1 MRPASISRSPSSG
14 LKTSSAG
21 TPEERHRGA
30 RSPFPIAINE
40 WTFFGGN
47 RDSCKRVPASAFREM
62 FRHSELF
69 QMDALTFATAL
80 MSENRTAAIL
90 NPTRLLFKMDRDRF
104 GTIPVEVTGDSPQP
118 KPAFPPGGDQPAI
131 NPPAIPIR
139 SK

>member
-1 MRPASISRSPSSG
+1 
-14 LKTSSAG
+14 
-21 TPEERHRGA
+21 
-30 RSPFPIAINE
+30 
-40 WTFFGGN
+40 
-47 RDSCKRVPASAFREM
+47 M

-90 NPTRLLFKMDRDRF
+90 NPTGSLFKMGRDRF

-118 KPAFPPGGDQPAI
+118 KPAFPPGGEQPAI
-131 NPPAIPIR
+131 NPAAIRIR